1 MATDAYDARVFI
13 RGVPT
18 SLPGAK
24 NIVIHIRRRF
34 YALTTSPPRLP
45 RARRVAFDPSRAAER
60 DVVRHAVVFS
70 QRRVAKR
77 PPRRRRRRRRALTAS
92 LAPVVKPI
100 AISIVTARPTTAGPR
115 RAPPVVRRPRST
127 NGAHPSLV
135 LIIRAR
141 EITHAL
147 VRAHPASISSSSLC
161 LCLCRHLT
169 ADAPSSRASRCRG
182 TRDVDASTDTPLCP
196 TDHSVHHRPHV
207 RVPGSPHQRARAG
220 AGDDDD
226 VLGGG
231 VE

>member
-77 PPRRRRRRRRALTAS
+77 PPRRRRRRALTAS

-100 AISIVTARPTTAGPR
+100 AISIFTARPTTAGPR

-169 ADAPSSRASRCRG
+169 ADAPSSRARVAVSWNAFEICASLHDERSEAICR
-182 TRDVDASTDTPLCP
+182 R
-196 TDHSVHHRPHV
+196 HRHHR
-207 RVPGSPHQRARAG
+207 RRK
-220 AGDDDD
+220 
-226 VLGGG
+226 
-231 VE
+231 